1 MTERKQAIRQHLEST
16 RAALIE
22 AVSGLAAE
30 DWERLVHSS
39 EGAWT
44 VRQALA
50 HLASAE
56 AGQLATGQRMLTG
69 EAKLREGWNLDFWNR
84 RQVEKRQDRSPTD
97 LLGDLS
103 TSRRELLEW
112 IDGLSEAD
120 LEKSGQHARGDV
132 ITIEQLCF
140 RVGEHEADHA
150 VQIRRALEQR

>member
-30 DWERLVHSS
+30 DWERLVTSS

-56 AGQLATGQRMLTG
+56 AGQLATGRRMLTG
-69 EAKLREGWNLDFWNR
+69 EAKLREDWNLDFWNR